1 MLMTAVIFIAS
12 ITLFSVLGANGPEV
26 FNHSDA
32 NILIWDAD
40 AGDPNMWT
48 KSFNLNS
55 LRSEQQLIYLKI
67 KLERFETDE
76 IPDFIP
82 DQEVKMTSTVN
93 AFGGMTGSPT
103 NDTIVSNEQVFQTI
117 KWVGSDKYSQ
127 PVSLFSVS
135 HVAYNNYKVKVSL
148 SAPDDDLQQT
158 YVFSSGAIYAQPDMV
173 YVHTD
178 FTTWSM
184 GWKIAFQVIT
194 LFMMFSPLSFCD
206 GLFKGYFVQ
215 MRNVSWQYW
224 SDMQC
229 WIGALLVGLFFFND
243 PLFIFQIYTED
254 DTTATG
260 LLAFYLIVMGAFI
273 SMILCFW
280 LCTSEDIASEG
291 MSQFLARKGAR

>member
-273 SMILCFW
+273 SMILCF
-280 LCTSEDIASEG
+280 CYTP
-291 MSQFLARKGAR
+291 ARTLPPRE